1 MLSATLRGTSVRVP
15 FGSPFS
21 SKVVVRGHCLV
32 TLFLTFNE
40 TLKWLSLLSILMQE
54 SYMRRQCSD
63 RYIIS
68 PLLPFSPT
76 LISLMVSVDVKH
88 HVYLL
93 LITTFNYPWV
103 TAVNIAASSTGVVPL
118 SSKQPYF
125 TTISHSRFS
134 RFVFLCNR
142 TLKAP
147 RPDPGETLRAKLFL
161 PVHGYTVSL
170 KILAVACRLWLLSFT
185 TGTDGIMNTSQH
197 KIKHENNI

>member
-32 TLFLTFNE
+32 TLFLPINE
-40 TLKWLSLLSILMQE
+40 TLKWLSLPPILMQE
-54 SYMRRQCSD
+54 SYMWRQCSD
-63 RYIIS
+63 RYITS

-93 LITTFNYPWV
+93 LITTFNYPCV

-118 SSKQPYF
+118 SSKSSRILRP
-125 TTISHSRFS
+125 SHTVVSRG
-134 RFVFLCNR
+134 LCSSA
-142 TLKAP
+142 TEP
-147 RPDPGETLRAKLFL
+147 
-161 PVHGYTVSL
+161 
-170 KILAVACRLWLLSFT
+170 
-185 TGTDGIMNTSQH
+185 
-197 KIKHENNI
+197 